1 MPGEDPQAAV
11 VYGHR
16 ERILPF
22 SGEKKNRRTLIR
34 KFIGAWFG
42 NVPTFSNVVV
52 VVVVVVD
59 AVVVAVVV
67 VVIII
72 IVVVW
77 EFILG

>member
-1 MPGEDPQAAV
+1 MAV
-11 VYGHR
+11 VYGHG
-16 ERILPF
+16 ESILPF
-22 SGEKKNRRTLIR
+22 SGEKRNRRTLIR

-42 NVPTFSNVVV
+42 NVPTFSIV